1 MAKFSLTVFKTV
13 WLIFD
18 SMLLFSY
25 AFRTNTLFLVFH
37 CSSLLYPIYNSG
49 KVFCKTLTSFSGK
62 NLTFYSWQESSKLTD
77 SCHFQWLSLFLL
89 QRQLF
94 WWRTWAEFFKSKITF
109 FAIIDLHWRI
119 LHCNFRGALEDEWMT
134 IQEALDNSIFCV
146 MRFFIISING
156 LIIAYITHLCPIKYS

>member
-1 MAKFSLTVFKTV
+1 MTY
-13 WLIFD
+13 LITIYNTAH
-18 SMLLFSY
+18 LLHALLSS
-25 AFRTNTLFLVFH
+25 NTLCNHWIVFWADHKYALDNKKCFPLSLSQYYSVETCNWVSNVINYLPITSRLTLMIFLARH
-37 CSSLLYPIYNSG
+37 SSKDRTDLYFWFFTTLTTLSNLELW

-109 FAIIDLHWRI
+109 L
-119 LHCNFRGALEDEWMT
+119 
-134 IQEALDNSIFCV
+134 Q
-146 MRFFIISING
+146 
-156 LIIAYITHLCPIKYS
+156 